1 MIERRTIFEIHRLA
15 HEGHSIRKIAR
26 VLTLSRDS
34 VAKYLKEP
42 NPKRSVSKRAST
54 LDPFKDEIAQFL
66 ERDPEVSA
74 VVIRQRLGEKGFR
87 GGISIVRDYLRSVR
101 GRAKKKE
108 PFIRFESAP
117 GEQCQVDWG
126 HFGSITC
133 GTTTRKLSCLAVVE
147 SHSRMLTLEF
157 TLSQRQESL
166 HQGLL
171 NAFRFFQG
179 CPKELVHDNM
189 LTAVIE
195 REGPVIRFNEAF
207 LDFLRPLGIVP
218 RACNVG
224 KPHEKGKVEKGA
236 IHYIRNNFWPLRTF
250 KDLSDLQA
258 QATQWRDEVANKRI
272 HATTGERPI
281 DRFRPDA
288 MRPLPEHL
296 PDCRETTLARVHS
309 DFSIR
314 FDGNSYSVPPWA
326 IGREVIVKADQQT
339 LTIYLKDKAIASH
352 SRSWERKQR
361 IEQEEH
367 RDAARKHSLRHWL
380 SQEVASFV
388 SLGDDAK
395 TYLERLAAS
404 NQPLQKSVRKLLALK
419 DTYGPIALIDAIRRA
434 ISLNAHGATYVENIL
449 YQEATPRR
457 AHPPVMLKRDELNR
471 IRLDEPSLADYDALV
486 VKGRANP

>member
-15 HEGHSIRKIAR
+15 NEGLSIRTIAGA
-26 VLTLSRDS
+26 LSLSRET

-42 NPKRSVSKRAST
+42 NPKRPTQTRASK
-54 LDPFKDEIAQFL
+54 LDPFKDDIARFL
-66 ERDPEVSA
+66 ERTPKVSA
-74 VVIRQRLGEKGFR
+74 VVIRQRLGEQGFR

-101 GRAKKKE
+101 GRARNKE

-126 HFGSITC
+126 HFGPITY
-133 GTTTRKLSCLAVVE
+133 GATTRKLSCLAVVE
-147 SHSRMLTLEF
+147 SHSRMLYLEF

-171 NAFRFFQG
+171 NAFRFFRG

-195 REGPVIRFNEAF
+195 REGPVIRFNERF
-207 LDFLRPLGIVP
+207 LDFLRPLAIVP

-224 KPHEKGKVEKGA
+224 KAHEKGKVEKGA

-250 KDLSDLQA
+250 TDLSDLQA
-258 QATQWRDEVANKRI
+258 QATQWRDEVANTRI

-281 DRFRPDA
+281 ERFRPDA
-288 MRPLPEHL
+288 MRPLPDHL
-296 PDCRETTLARVHS
+296 PDCRETAVAKVHS

-326 IGREVIVKADQQT
+326 IGRQVVVKADQKT
-339 LTIYLKDKAIASH
+339 LTIYLKEKIIATH

-361 IEQEEH
+361 IEREEH
-367 RDAARKHSLRHWL
+367 REAARKHSLRHWL

-404 NQPLQKSVRKLLALK
+404 NQPLQKSVRKLIALK
-419 DTYGPIALIDAIRRA
+419 DDYGSIALIDAIRRA
-434 ISLNAHGATYVENIL
+434 LSLNAYGANYVENIL
-449 YQEATPRR
+449 HQEATPRR
-457 AHPPVMLKRDELNR
+457 AHPPVTLKQDELNR
-471 IRLDEPSLADYDALV
+471 IRLDEPSLADYDAFV
-486 VKGRANP
+486 VTRRIIP